1 MCDCGMLE
9 LRSRE
14 RGAIIYSRR
23 EVLKIAACGT
33 VAAIFPP
40 ISLTIPAAEKFVS
53 KRPPEAQRKFVSPAV
68 EELILRVKAK
78 IGDPELAWMF
88 ENCYPNTL
96 DTTVQ
101 VDSAGGKPDT
111 FVITG
116 DIDAMW
122 LRDSACQ
129 VWPYLPLAKE
139 DQKLQRMFQ
148 GLIGRQTRCILIDP
162 YANAFLPDP
171 KSTKALEWAVSD
183 LTEMRPGVAERKWE
197 VDSLCYYIRL
207 AHGYWRATADAT
219 PFDSGWAEA
228 MHAVVRTFRE
238 QQRKNSPGPY
248 HFQRKTEVPTDTQ
261 ALGGFG
267 NPARP
272 VGMIY
277 SMFRPS
283 DDACTYSF
291 YIPSNLFAVV
301 SLRQLARMS
310 AEILKDAEF
319 AGECDALAKEVEEA
333 AQKYGKI
340 PGRNGGEIWAFEV
353 DGYGNQM
360 FMDDANIPG
369 LLSLPYL
376 GCCDVH
382 DAAYQRTRRLVLS
395 EDNPYFFMGS
405 AAQGIGGPHEGLNM
419 IWPMELIAQ
428 AMTSSDEA
436 EILQCLHWLKTT
448 HAGTGFMHESFDK
461 DNPAK
466 YTRAW
471 FAWANTLFGELIVRL
486 SRERPNLLQSA

>member
-1 MCDCGMLE
+1 M
-9 LRSRE
+9 
-14 RGAIIYSRR
+14 A
-23 EVLKIAACGT
+23 
-33 VAAIFPP
+33 AAIFPP
-40 ISLTIPAAEKFVS
+40 MSIPIPGTEKFVS
-53 KRPPEAQRKFVSPAV
+53 RRPPEAQRKFVSPAV

-78 IGDPELAWMF
+78 IGDRELAWMF

-101 VDSAGGKPDT
+101 VSTAAAGQPDT

-139 DQKLQRMFQ
+139 DGKLRRMFE
-148 GLIGRQTRCILIDP
+148 GLIRRQARCILIDP

-171 KSTKALEWAVSD
+171 KSTKVLEWAVGD

-197 VDSLCYYIRL
+197 VDSLCYCIRL
-207 AHGYWRATADAT
+207 AHGYWRATGDVT
-219 PFDSGWAEA
+219 PFDSEWGEA

-238 QQRKNSPGPY
+238 QQRKTGPGPY

-267 NPARP
+267 NPARS

-301 SLRQLARMS
+301 SLQQLAKMS
-310 AEILKDAEF
+310 AEILKDEGF
-319 AGECDALAKEVEEA
+319 AGECDTLAQEVEKA

-340 PGRNGGEIWAFEV
+340 SGRNGGEIWAFEV
-353 DGYGNQM
+353 DGYGNQL

-369 LLSLPYL
+369 LLSLSYL

-382 DAAYQRTRRLVLS
+382 DAVYQRTRRLVLS
-395 EDNPYFFMGS
+395 EDNPYFFKGS

-419 IWPMELIAQ
+419 IWPMALIAQ

-436 EILQCLHWLKTT
+436 EIRQCLHWLKTT

-471 FAWANTLFGELIVRL
+471 FAWANTLFGELIVQL
-486 SRERPNLLQSA
+486 NQERPNLL

>member
-1 MCDCGMLE
+1 MLE
-9 LRSRE
+9 INDVIGKE
-14 RGAIIYSRR
+14 DQIAYSRR
-23 EVLKIAACGT
+23 EVLKMAACGT
-33 VAAIFPP
+33 AGAMLPELSLAI
-40 ISLTIPAAEKFVS
+40 SATEKFAS

-101 VDSAGGKPDT
+101 LDSAAGKADT

-129 VWPYLPLAKE
+129 VWPYLPLAKG
-139 DQKLQRMFQ
+139 DKALRRMFQ
-148 GLIGRQTRCILIDP
+148 GLIGRQARCVLIDP

-171 KSTKALEWAVSD
+171 KSTKALEWAVAD
-183 LTEMRPGVAERKWE
+183 VTEMHPGVAERKWE
-197 VDSLCYYIRL
+197 VDSLCYCIRL
-207 AHGYWRATADAT
+207 AHGYWRTTGDVT
-219 PFDSGWAEA
+219 PFDSEWAEA

-238 QQRKNSPGPY
+238 QQRKNGPGPY

-267 NPARP
+267 TPARP

-301 SLRQLARMS
+301 SLRQLAKMS
-310 AEILKDAEF
+310 AEILKDDGF
-319 AGECDALAKEVEEA
+319 GHECNALAQEVEEA
-333 AQKYGKI
+333 AQRYGKAA
-340 PGRNGGEIWAFEV
+340 RRDGGEIWAFEV
-353 DGYGNQM
+353 DGYGNQL

-376 GCCDVH
+376 GCCDGRDTV
-382 DAAYQRTRRLVLS
+382 YQSTRRFVLS
-395 EDNPYFFMGS
+395 EENPYFFKGS
-405 AAQGIGGPHEGLNM
+405 AARGIGGPHEGLNM
-419 IWPMELIAQ
+419 IWPMALIAQ
-428 AMTSSDEA
+428 AMTSTDDA
-436 EILQCLHWLKTT
+436 EIRQCLQWLKTT

-466 YTRAW
+466 FTRAW

-486 SRERPNLLQSA
+486 SEERPTLLQNA